1 MSEKSPSLM
10 IKTILG
16 HLESGLEKLESGQL
30 SPEDMELL
38 VEDAKELYERM
49 VIMRY
54 KIYETNVL
62 GVSAPV
68 VSASIRQPEIETP
81 IDLFGAID
89 LGSEPEFEVTFA
101 SEETPEE
108 VAQVIY
114 PLEDESSEEELDQEE
129 ELEDEAADE
138 FFEGETE
145 DKTHEETSFEN
156 ETVAEEVNENSFAS
170 VDELEEEDEQEEE
183 GSFLDQDESS
193 LSEELV
199 EATEFNNSDILEE
212 EEEEQNTAPA
222 PFIEETPIEV
232 TQTNYEPQ
240 FSADQPIWMA
250 EMEANIRD
258 NRSVFPLETLA
269 GAFTLNEKLQF
280 INELFDGSSD
290 DFSGAVKQLDQ
301 LANMDAARNM
311 LTELSQ
317 TFNWDTESEIVEDFL
332 YKICRRHAA
341 GA

>member
-101 SEETPEE
+101 NEDPIIDEEK
-108 VAQVIY
+108 VSY
-114 PLEDESSEEELDQEE
+114 PLEEEVEEELGFKNEILEDVIETEKESNFENDSFDEGTEESVIASSFENESSEED
-129 ELEDEAADE
+129 D
-138 FFEGETE
+138 GE
-145 DKTHEETSFEN
+145 
-156 ETVAEEVNENSFAS
+156 
-170 VDELEEEDEQEEE
+170 EEE

-212 EEEEQNTAPA
+212 DEEAQNVEPES
-222 PFIEETPIEV
+222 FIEETPIEIP
-232 TQTNYEPQ
+232 QTNYEPQ

-258 NRSVFPLETLA
+258 NRSIFPLETLA

-290 DFSGAVKQLDQ
+290 DFSSSVKQLDQ

-311 LTELSQ
+311 LAELSQ
-317 TFNWDTESEIVEDFL
+317 SFNWDTESEIVEDFL

>member
-62 GVSAPV
+62 GVSSPV

-101 SEETPEE
+101 NEDPIIEEEK
-108 VAQVIY
+108 VSY
-114 PLEDESSEEELDQEE
+114 PLEEEVEEELGFKNEILEDVIETEKESNFENDSFDEGTEESVIASSFENESSEEDEDEE
-129 ELEDEAADE
+129 E
-138 FFEGETE
+138 
-145 DKTHEETSFEN
+145 
-156 ETVAEEVNENSFAS
+156 EV
-170 VDELEEEDEQEEE
+170 
-183 GSFLDQDESS
+183 SFLDQDESS
-193 LSEELV
+193 LSDELV

-212 EEEEQNTAPA
+212 DEEAQNVNPES
-222 PFIEETPIEV
+222 FIEETPIEV
-232 TQTNYEPQ
+232 PQTNYEPQ

-258 NRSVFPLETLA
+258 NRSIFPLETLA

-290 DFSGAVKQLDQ
+290 DFSSSVKQLDQ

>member
-1 MSEKSPSLM
+1 M

-16 HLESGLEKLESGQL
+16 HLETGIEKLETGQL

-89 LGSEPEFEVTFA
+89 LSTEPEFEVTFA
-101 SEETPEE
+101 NEDPEVE
-108 VAQVIY
+108 AQTVVY
-114 PLEDESSEEELDQEE
+114 PLDEEIQEE
-129 ELEDEAADE
+129 EIQEQEEILEQEEIIEDEQEDE
-138 FFEGETE
+138 FFEDE
-145 DKTHEETSFEN
+145 DLIEQEDSATQF
-156 ETVAEEVNENSFAS
+156 
-170 VDELEEEDEQEEE
+170 EEE
-183 GSFLDQDESS
+183 
-193 LSEELV
+193 SEV
-199 EATEFNNSDILEE
+199 EADEKVLFNEEQNEDTFDTEQGSTEILEE
-212 EEEEQNTAPA
+212 VPA
-222 PFIEETPIEV
+222 PEEAP
-232 TQTNYEPQ
+232 YEPQ
-240 FSADQPIWMA
+240 FSASQPIWMA

-290 DFSGAVKQLDQ
+290 DFSASVKQLDQ

>member
-101 SEETPEE
+101 NEDPIIEEEK
-108 VAQVIY
+108 VSY
-114 PLEDESSEEELDQEE
+114 PLELDDEEETEEEEVIENSFASVDEPEVEEEQEE
-129 ELEDEAADE
+129 E
-138 FFEGETE
+138 ET
-145 DKTHEETSFEN
+145 T
-156 ETVAEEVNENSFAS
+156 ENSFAS
-170 VDELEEEDEQEEE
+170 VDELEEVDEQEEE

-193 LSEELV
+193 LSDKLV
-199 EATEFNNSDILEE
+199 DATEFNTSEILEE
-212 EEEEQNTAPA
+212 DEEAQNVNPE

-232 TQTNYEPQ
+232 PQTNYEPQ

-258 NRSVFPLETLA
+258 NRSIFPLETLA

-290 DFSGAVKQLDQ
+290 DFSSSVKQLDQ

-311 LTELSQ
+311 LAELSQ
-317 TFNWDTESEIVEDFL
+317 SFNWDTESEIVEDFI

>member
-1 MSEKSPSLM
+1 M

-114 PLEDESSEEELDQEE
+114 PLEDESSEEELDREE
-129 ELEDEAADE
+129 ELEDDADE
-138 FFEGETE
+138 FFEEETE
-145 DKTHEETSFEN
+145 DEAHEETSFEN

-170 VDELEEEDEQEEE
+170 VDEPEEQEEE
-183 GSFLDQDESS
+183 GSFLDQNESL
-193 LSEELV
+193 LSDELV
-199 EATEFNNSDILEE
+199 DATEFNNSDILEE

-258 NRSVFPLETLA
+258 DRSVFPLETLA

>member
-1 MSEKSPSLM
+1 M

-101 SEETPEE
+101 NEDPIIEEEK
-108 VAQVIY
+108 VSY
-114 PLEDESSEEELDQEE
+114 PLEEEVEEELGFKNEILEEVIENSFASVDEPEVEEEQEE
-129 ELEDEAADE
+129 E
-138 FFEGETE
+138 ET
-145 DKTHEETSFEN
+145 T
-156 ETVAEEVNENSFAS
+156 ENSFAS
-170 VDELEEEDEQEEE
+170 VDELEEEEEQEEE
-183 GSFLDQDESS
+183 
-193 LSEELV
+193 
-199 EATEFNNSDILEE
+199 A
-212 EEEEQNTAPA
+212 QNINPE

-232 TQTNYEPQ
+232 PQTNYEPQ

-258 NRSVFPLETLA
+258 NRSIFPLETLA

-290 DFSGAVKQLDQ
+290 DFSSSVKQLDQ

-311 LTELSQ
+311 LAELSQ
-317 TFNWDTESEIVEDFL
+317 SFNWDTESEIVEDFI

>member
-101 SEETPEE
+101 NEDPIIEEEK
-108 VAQVIY
+108 VSY
-114 PLEDESSEEELDQEE
+114 PLELDDEEETEEEEVIENSFASVDEPEVEEEQEE
-129 ELEDEAADE
+129 E
-138 FFEGETE
+138 ET
-145 DKTHEETSFEN
+145 T
-156 ETVAEEVNENSFAS
+156 ENSFAS
-170 VDELEEEDEQEEE
+170 VDELEEEEEQEEE

-193 LSEELV
+193 LSDELV
-199 EATEFNNSDILEE
+199 DATEFNTSEILEE
-212 EEEEQNTAPA
+212 EEDEEVQNVNPE

-232 TQTNYEPQ
+232 PQTNYEPQ

-258 NRSVFPLETLA
+258 NRSIFPLETLA

-290 DFSGAVKQLDQ
+290 DFSSSVKQLDQ
-301 LANMDAARNM
+301 LTNMDAARNM
-311 LTELSQ
+311 LAELSQ
-317 TFNWDTESEIVEDFL
+317 SFNWDTESEIVEDFI

>member
-101 SEETPEE
+101 NEDPIIEEEK
-108 VAQVIY
+108 VSY
-114 PLEDESSEEELDQEE
+114 PLELDDEEETEEEEVIENSFASVDEPEVEEEQEE
-129 ELEDEAADE
+129 E
-138 FFEGETE
+138 ET
-145 DKTHEETSFEN
+145 T
-156 ETVAEEVNENSFAS
+156 ENSFAS
-170 VDELEEEDEQEEE
+170 VDELEEEEEQEEE
-183 GSFLDQDESS
+183 
-193 LSEELV
+193 
-199 EATEFNNSDILEE
+199 A
-212 EEEEQNTAPA
+212 QNVNPE

-232 TQTNYEPQ
+232 PQTNYEPQ

-258 NRSVFPLETLA
+258 NRSIFPLETLA

-290 DFSGAVKQLDQ
+290 DFSSSVKQLDQ

-311 LTELSQ
+311 LAELSQ

>member
-81 IDLFGAID
+81 IDLFGAIE

-101 SEETPEE
+101 NEDPIIEEEK
-108 VAQVIY
+108 VSY
-114 PLEDESSEEELDQEE
+114 PLELDEEEELDQEE

-138 FFEGETE
+138 FFEEETE
-145 DKTHEETSFEN
+145 EESEVAASYEN
-156 ETVAEEVNENSFAS
+156 ESLEEEVNENSFAS
-170 VDELEEEDEQEEE
+170 VNELEDEDEQEEE
-183 GSFLDQDESS
+183 DSFLDQDEPSS
-193 LSEELV
+193 SDELV
-199 EATEFNNSDILEE
+199 EAPEFNNSDILEE
-212 EEEEQNTAPA
+212 EEEEENVEPTT
-222 PFIEETPIEV
+222 FIEETPIEV
-232 TQTNYEPQ
+232 PQTNYEPQ

-258 NRSVFPLETLA
+258 NRSIFPLETLA

-290 DFSGAVKQLDQ
+290 DFSASVKQLDQ

>member
-1 MSEKSPSLM
+1 M

-101 SEETPEE
+101 NEDPIIDEEK
-108 VAQVIY
+108 VSY
-114 PLEDESSEEELDQEE
+114 PLEEEVEEELGFKNEILEEVIETEKESNFENDSFDEETEESVIASSFENESSEED
-129 ELEDEAADE
+129 EDE
-138 FFEGETE
+138 
-145 DKTHEETSFEN
+145 
-156 ETVAEEVNENSFAS
+156 
-170 VDELEEEDEQEEE
+170 EEE

-212 EEEEQNTAPA
+212 DEEAQNVEPE

-232 TQTNYEPQ
+232 PQTNYEPQ

-258 NRSVFPLETLA
+258 NRSIFPLETLA

-290 DFSGAVKQLDQ
+290 DFSSSVKQLDQ

-311 LTELSQ
+311 LAELSQ
-317 TFNWDTESEIVEDFL
+317 SFNWDTESEIVEDFL

>member
-101 SEETPEE
+101 NEDPIIEEEK
-108 VAQVIY
+108 VSY
-114 PLEDESSEEELDQEE
+114 PLEEEIEEELGFKNEILEDVIETEKESNFENDSFDEGTEESVIASSFENESSEEDEDEE
-129 ELEDEAADE
+129 E
-138 FFEGETE
+138 
-145 DKTHEETSFEN
+145 
-156 ETVAEEVNENSFAS
+156 EV
-170 VDELEEEDEQEEE
+170 
-183 GSFLDQDESS
+183 SFLDQDESS
-193 LSEELV
+193 LSDELV

-212 EEEEQNTAPA
+212 DEEAQNVNPE

-232 TQTNYEPQ
+232 PQTNYEPQ

-258 NRSVFPLETLA
+258 NRSIFPLETLA

-290 DFSGAVKQLDQ
+290 DFSSSVKQLDQ

-311 LTELSQ
+311 LAELSQ
-317 TFNWDTESEIVEDFL
+317 SFNWDTESEIVEDFL